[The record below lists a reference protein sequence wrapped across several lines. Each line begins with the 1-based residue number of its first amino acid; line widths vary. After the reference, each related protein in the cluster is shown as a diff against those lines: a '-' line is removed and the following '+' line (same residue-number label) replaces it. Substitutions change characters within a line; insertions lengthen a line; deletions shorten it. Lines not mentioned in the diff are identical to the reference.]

1 MVSIAPRRQW
11 QALITRP
18 RKAAER
24 LAAALA
30 EHGVGALIE
39 PLMEVDFDARAGLD
53 LCGVQ
58 AILCTSANGV
68 EALARSS
75 AERRLPLLAVGE
87 ATAARAHAEGFT
99 AIASAGGDVAD
110 LARLAAGRLD
120 PRHGRLLQICGS
132 AVAGDLA
139 GGLSARGFTVE
150 RAILYEARP
159 AAALSPAAVEAIGA
173 GMIDFALF
181 FSPRTAA
188 IFVRL
193 ANGAG
198 VARYCAG
205 IAALAISA
213 AADAPL
219 AALPWRERRI
229 AARPDQRALL
239 DALDRLLAE
248 APV

>member
-1 MVSIAPRRQW
+1 MVSIAPRRRL
-11 QALITRP
+11 QALVTRP
-18 RKAAER
+18 REAAER

-30 EHGVGALIE
+30 GHGVAALIE
-39 PLMEVDFDARAGLD
+39 PLIEVRFDVAAAPD
-53 LCGVQ
+53 LGGVQ
-58 AILCTSANGV
+58 AVLCTSANGV

-87 ATAARAHAEGFT
+87 ATAARAHAEGFA
-99 AIASAGGDVAD
+99 AIASAGGSVAD

-139 GGLSARGFTVE
+139 GGLSARGFTVQ

-188 IFVRL
+188 IFTRL

-198 VARYCAG
+198 VGRCCAG
-205 IAALAISA
+205 IAALSISA

-219 AALPWRERRI
+219 AALPWRVRRI
-229 AARPDQRALL
+229 AVRPDQPALL
-239 DALDRLLAE
+239 AALGRLLAE

>member
-1 MVSIAPRRQW
+1 MVSIAPRRGL
-11 QALITRP
+11 QALVTRP
-18 RKAAER
+18 REEAEA

-30 EHGVGALIE
+30 AHGVAALIE
-39 PLMEVDFDARAGLD
+39 PLMEVHFHAAAPD
-53 LCGVQ
+53 LAGVQ

-68 EALARSS
+68 RAFARASG
-75 AERRLPLLAVGE
+75 ERRLPLLAVGD
-87 ATAARAHAEGFT
+87 ATAARAQAEGFA
-99 AIASAGGDVAD
+99 AIASAGGDAAD
-110 LARLAAGRLD
+110 LARLAAARLD
-120 PRHGRLLQICGS
+120 PRNGRLVHVCGS

-139 GGLSARGFTVE
+139 GDLRARGFAIE
-150 RAILYEARP
+150 RAILYAARP
-159 AAALSPAAVEAIGA
+159 VAALSPAAVEAIGS

-198 VARYCAG
+198 VGRCCAG
-205 IAALAISA
+205 IVALSISA

-229 AARPDQRALL
+229 AAQPDQPALL
-239 DALDRLLAE
+239 EALGCLLAE
-248 APV
+248 EPV